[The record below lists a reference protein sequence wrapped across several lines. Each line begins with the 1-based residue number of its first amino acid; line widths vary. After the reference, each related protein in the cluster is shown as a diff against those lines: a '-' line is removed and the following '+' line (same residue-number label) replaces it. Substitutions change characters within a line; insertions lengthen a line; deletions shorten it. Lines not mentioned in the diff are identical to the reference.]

1 MKNDLPKSMQD
12 DISMMELDQKRL
24 LTFGQIAEHSSE
36 YTDVKLQSIDAQTV
50 VELDHIT
57 ESSFADDMT
66 IEPDSIIT
74 QSNRAPPY
82 ELENTLIQQAQH
94 A

>member
-36 YTDVKLQSIDAQTV
+36 YTDVKL
-50 VELDHIT
+50 
-57 ESSFADDMT
+57 
-66 IEPDSIIT
+66 
-74 QSNRAPPY
+74 
-82 ELENTLIQQAQH
+82 
-94 A
+94 